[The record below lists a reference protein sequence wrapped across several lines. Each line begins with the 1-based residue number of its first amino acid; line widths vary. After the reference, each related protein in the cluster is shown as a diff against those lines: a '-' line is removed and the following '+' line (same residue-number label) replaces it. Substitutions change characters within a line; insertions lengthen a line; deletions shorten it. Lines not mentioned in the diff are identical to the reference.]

1 MNNTM
6 ALLLSDTYKQCHSRM
21 YPKGLTKLV
30 SYWVPRR
37 SMLENRNKMVFFGLQ
52 AFIKEYLMGYFQE
65 NFFDL
70 PEDEMVSL
78 YTDSMDIQIGKDNYD
93 LDKIVQLHRL
103 GYLPLEIRA
112 LSEGTLVP
120 MGVPCIE
127 ITNTNDDF
135 AWLVQWIE
143 CILQV
148 ELWKPCCHATIGHM
162 YREIADYWYDKTTD
176 GLSGDV
182 ACADFGMRG
191 MSCMEEAVRCS
202 SAWLLSFDKTSTIPA
217 IDYIDTYYDAC
228 CWTERIGIGA
238 VSTEHSVMASNYAV
252 DGDEIT
258 FVKRLLTEL
267 YPNAS
272 FSMVSD
278 TYDYWNMIDNILPAC
293 KKEIMQ
299 HNGKLLVRPD
309 SGDMVEIAVE
319 TIEKLWNTFGGTVNS
334 KGYKV
339 LDSHIGIIYGD
350 GCTLNNVKQVWE
362 ELKKKGFAANN
373 IVFGVG
379 AFCFSAIVEPDGH
392 MVVVTRDMFGIA
404 MKATYGIVNGEP
416 IMIYKDPKTDVSHL
430 KKSHK
435 GCCRIYYDD
444 NEELQCEDGYDDVFG
459 DGTLRTVFVNGKIYN
474 KETFEDI
481 RERLNGETKMSKIT
495 DYLLKDDVI
504 VVMDVDGVLVPY
516 EFSELSHSM
525 TDDEWDRLVASGE
538 NPYKDVRPIKLMQEF
553 IQKKGVDK
561 VYTCSKSPLS
571 EIPGKKAFIKD
582 NYNLPD
588 DNIYFTLEKTEK
600 LTVLQTLQQ
609 KLGLKPSQIAIVE
622 DTVKTLDYIRAHSDF
637 VTVHV
642 SSFME

>member
-1 MNNTM
+1 MDTL
-6 ALLLSDTYKQCHSRM
+6 AILLSDTYKQVHHNMFPR
-21 YPKGLTKLV
+21 GLTKLV
-30 SYWVPRR
+30 SYWTPRR
-37 SMLENRNKMVFFGLQ
+37 SMLKEQDHMVFFGLQ
-52 AFIKEYLMGYFQE
+52 AFIKEYLITYFKRDFFKLSTDEVQE
-65 NFFDL
+65 
-70 PEDEMVSL
+70 L
-78 YTDSMDIQIGKDNYD
+78 YTISMDIQLGEGNYD
-93 LDKIVQLHRL
+93 ISPILKLHEL
-103 GYLPLEIRA
+103 GYLPIQIRA
-112 LSEGTLVP
+112 LPEGTLVP

-127 ITNTNDDF
+127 ITNTHPDF
-135 AWLVQWIE
+135 AWVVQWIE

-148 ELWKPCCHATIGHM
+148 ELWKPCAHATIGHM
-162 YREIADYWYDKTTD
+162 YRELANFYYKKTCD
-176 GLSGDV
+176 DILRPEM
-182 ACADFGMRG
+182 ACSDFGMRG
-191 MSCMEEAVRCS
+191 MSCMEEAERCS
-202 SAWLLSFDKTSTIPA
+202 VAWLLSFDKTSTIPA
-217 IDYIDTYYDAC
+217 IDYLDKYYFNDC
-228 CWTERIGIGA
+228 SVSHIGIGA
-238 VSTEHSVMASNYAV
+238 ISTEHAVMASNYAV

-309 SGDMVEIAVE
+309 SGDMVEISVK
-319 TIEKLWNTFGGTVNS
+319 TIEKLWNTFEGSVNS

-339 LDSHIGIIYGD
+339 LDPHIGIIYGD
-350 GCTLNNVKQVWE
+350 GCTLNNVKKVWE
-362 ELKKKGFAANN
+362 ELEKKGFAANN

-379 AFCFSAIVEPDGH
+379 AFCFSAVVEPDGH

-504 VVMDVDGVLVPY
+504 VVMDVDGVLAPY

>member
-1 MNNTM
+1 MIHQTCKSYQKGIGCGKVVQEISHKLKPNPYQNPNGILGFK
-6 ALLLSDTYKQCHSRM
+6 ADLSKYFDS
-21 YPKGLTKLV
+21 
-30 SYWVPRR
+30 VPI
-37 SMLENRNKMVFFGLQ
+37 EFIDD
-52 AFIKEYLMGYFQE
+52 AFDQVERK
-65 NFFDL
+65 
-70 PEDEMVSL
+70 
-78 YTDSMDIQIGKDNYD
+78 IGKSKVITVLRKYYHTD
-93 LDKIVQLHRL
+93 LCFDPDGNL
-103 GYLPLEIRA
+103 
-112 LSEGTLVP
+112 
-120 MGVPCIE
+120 IE
-127 ITNTNDDF
+127 HYQSLKQGCAVASFLADVMLFHIDF
-135 AWLVQWIE
+135 
-143 CILQV
+143 
-148 ELWKPCCHATIGHM
+148 ELYKYSFMNMA
-162 YREIADYWYDKTTD
+162 
-176 GLSGDV
+176 S
-182 ACADFGMRG
+182 
-191 MSCMEEAVRCS
+191 MSCMEEAIRCS

-228 CWTERIGIGA
+228 CWIERIGIGA

-293 KKEIMQ
+293 KEEIMQ

-309 SGDMVEIAVE
+309 SGDIVEIAVK
-319 TIEKLWNTFGGTVNS
+319 TIEKLWNVFGGTVNS

-339 LDSHIGIIYGD
+339 LDPHIGIIYGD

-379 AFCFSAIVEPDGH
+379 AFCFSAVIEPDGH

-416 IMIYKDPKTDVSHL
+416 IMIYKDPKTDTSHL

-435 GCCRIYYDD
+435 GCCCIYYDD
-444 NEELQCEDGYDDVFG
+444 NGELQCEDGYDSIFG
-459 DGTLRTVFVNGKIYN
+459 NGTLRTVFVDGEACN

-481 RERLNGETKMSKIT
+481 RERLNGGNKKTKISKIT

-504 VVMDVDGVLVPY
+504 VVMDVDGVLAPY

-525 TDDEWDRLVASGE
+525 TDDEWDKLVASGE
-538 NPYKDVRPIKLMQEF
+538 SPYKDVRPIKLMQKF
-553 IQKKGVDK
+553 IQKKGIDK
-561 VYTCSKSPLS
+561 VYTCSKSPSS
-571 EIPGKKAFIKD
+571 EIPGKRAFIKN